1 MKHSL
6 PNLAGLVV
14 SGLVISVA
22 AHASGI
28 PTFDAGNLAA
38 RAAEHAETL
47 AKYMEQI
54 ATLKQQL
61 ESSQRQLSALTGTRN
76 LGDILNNPSIRKSLP
91 SDVQSILKSS
101 EGSLG
106 SMESSVKRIRNEE
119 TLTGNYMQ
127 DRQAISQRIE
137 NLGLRSKALL
147 EQSQQGMTMRLANLD
162 QLQSQINLATD
173 PKAISDLQAR
183 LQVEQANIAVD
194 QIRADLLSRQLAAE
208 KELAEQQ
215 AAKFTR
221 EASMSVNAIRA
232 PLPSNLQ

>member
-1 MKHSL
+1 MKI
-6 PNLAGLVV
+6 LARLRVF
-14 SGLVISVA
+14 ICVA
-22 AHASGI
+22 ATLLTLSAQAQIPVTDAASI
-28 PTFDAGNLAA
+28 AA
-38 RAAEHAETL
+38 RATQHAESL
-47 AKYMEQI
+47 AKYLEQI

-61 ESSQRQLSALTGTRN
+61 ESAQRQYSALTGTRN

-101 EGSLG
+101 ESSLG

-119 TLTGNYMQ
+119 TLTGNYTV
-127 DRQAISQRIE
+127 DRQAISQRVE
-137 NLGLRSKALL
+137 DLGLRSKALL
-147 EQSQQGMTMRLANLD
+147 EQSQDGMTKRLANLD

-221 EASMSVNAIRA
+221 QASLSVDAIRA
-232 PLPSNLQ
+232 PLPSNVQ